1 MNEPRRARREK
12 EEPKRNRKKPNLFW
26 PLVALAY
33 LIITIVFYVSV
44 VKLNLLPTLYFS
56 IFTAIMVT
64 ITLAIIVGL
73 VKKHKTMKLNILCL
87 FIAIVLSMGYIF
99 TARYTF
105 ATGDFLSNVFQEAVE
120 TEEYYVV
127 VKKNNKF
134 NKIEDV
140 NGQDI
145 YSFQLPEDAKQEVE
159 GKTGSKFK
167 TKNNL
172 TDLANDLLKD
182 KVKVICISST
192 QYEMLGE
199 EVENFKE
206 NTKILY
212 SAKHELAKGS
222 VKEENSKYTIE
233 NGIFNIYISG
243 IDTEGSI
250 KKVARS
256 DANIIATV
264 NMKKHEILL
273 TSIPRDY
280 YVTLHTYGKKDK
292 LTHSGIYGINETV
305 QTVEDLLDTDINY
318 YLRVNFTTVIKL
330 VDVLGGVDVQSDYAF
345 KTNDGRYT
353 FKKGTNHMNGEE
365 ALWFSRERYN
375 VPGGDNQRVKDQQR
389 VIEAILKKTLNSN
402 TILTK
407 YTSLLSSLEGSF
419 QTNIEQEEISK
430 FVKNQLNGMPSW
442 TTKNNA
448 LTGTGK
454 SNPTYS
460 MGSQLLYTMIPNEE
474 SVADAKQKIKT
485 MLEK

>member
-233 NGIFNIYISG
+233 NGIFNIYIS
-243 IDTEGSI
+243 
-250 KKVARS
+250 
-256 DANIIATV
+256 
-264 NMKKHEILL
+264 
-273 TSIPRDY
+273 
-280 YVTLHTYGKKDK
+280 
-292 LTHSGIYGINETV
+292 
-305 QTVEDLLDTDINY
+305 
-318 YLRVNFTTVIKL
+318 
-330 VDVLGGVDVQSDYAF
+330 
-345 KTNDGRYT
+345 
-353 FKKGTNHMNGEE
+353 
-365 ALWFSRERYN
+365 
-375 VPGGDNQRVKDQQR
+375 
-389 VIEAILKKTLNSN
+389 
-402 TILTK
+402 
-407 YTSLLSSLEGSF
+407 SLLEWKLIGFHVFS
-419 QTNIEQEEISK
+419 
-430 FVKNQLNGMPSW
+430 
-442 TTKNNA
+442 
-448 LTGTGK
+448 
-454 SNPTYS
+454 Y
-460 MGSQLLYTMIPNEE
+460 
-474 SVADAKQKIKT
+474 
-485 MLEK
+485 